1 MKPRNDQSA
10 YSDDRDAGQDAD
22 IEFNV
27 FFGWLA
33 AISVTIASAALSIV
47 T

>member
-10 YSDDRDAGQDAD
+10 HAHDRDAGQNAD

-27 FFGWLA
+27 FLGWLA
-33 AISVTIASAALSIV
+33 AISITIASAALSIV